1 MYILQYIL
9 FAICMKGREAMQK
22 AVTIRVDEDM
32 HKECRKKLLDD
43 GKTFTDLVKRAME
56 LYLKGE
62 LKISEK

>member
-1 MYILQYIL
+1 
-9 FAICMKGREAMQK
+9 MKGREAMQK